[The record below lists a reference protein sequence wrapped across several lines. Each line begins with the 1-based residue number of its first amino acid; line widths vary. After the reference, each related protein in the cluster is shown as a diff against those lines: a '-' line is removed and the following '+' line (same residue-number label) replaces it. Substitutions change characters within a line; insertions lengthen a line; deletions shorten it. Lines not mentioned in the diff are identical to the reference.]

1 MVAQLGDPLRL
12 DVFERR
18 PTHDGEGNQEHV
30 RLRVGQRTQAIV
42 ILLTGGIPQT
52 QVHRLAVNLWL
63 QTAISDACRQH
74 GMARTASYHDVGR
87 VVVEHGGDVLAG
99 KGIRSVGN

>member
-42 ILLTGGIPQT
+42 ILLTGGIPET

-63 QTAISDACRQH
+63 KTAMLSDRADSMGWQERH
-74 GMARTASYHDVGR
+74 RTMT
-87 VVVEHGGDVLAG
+87 LAE
-99 KGIRSVGN
+99 